1 MATNDYD
8 IANLALARLGQ
19 GTITSL
25 AQAGRDAEVCNL
37 FYSQNRDYCLNVAD
51 WVAVTNKVHMARAG
65 KISISSATAAEPP
78 ELTCTG
84 HVFVDGDLITV
95 EDALGM
101 TQMNGGVYVVTAYTS
116 TTITLYDT
124 EGEAVDGSGWSAYT
138 SQGFAYRHP
147 GIDRAFVYDLPSGC
161 LKVLTLLSENFG
173 ESETYTWTREKD
185 LLYCDVEYA
194 GVKYLSQQTD
204 VSLFD
209 EDLVELMAARLAW
222 LICPRICNDQTL
234 RNTLNNEWMAIAG
247 RGQMTNAEGSQNDA
261 QGESLW
267 VNAR

>member
-1 MATNDYD
+1 MSGLPQFLNHCRQSLF
-8 IANLALARLGQ
+8 AN
-19 GTITSL
+19 
-25 AQAGRDAEVCNL
+25 
-37 FYSQNRDYCLNVAD
+37 
-51 WVAVTNKVHMARAG
+51 
-65 KISISSATAAEPP
+65 
-78 ELTCTG
+78 
-84 HVFVDGDLITV
+84 
-95 EDALGM
+95 
-101 TQMNGGVYVVTAYTS
+101 
-116 TTITLYDT
+116 
-124 EGEAVDGSGWSAYT
+124 
-138 SQGFAYRHP
+138 
-147 GIDRAFVYDLPSGC
+147 
-161 LKVLTLLSENFG
+161 LSENFG

-222 LICPRICNDQTL
+222 LICPRISNDQTL